1 MNEPEEDIEAIKAK
15 LRATIERLSDIDSK
29 IGLGIFGCDYL
40 RLCKARLLCIIKQEA
55 EDTNEESQND
65 HSTNSG

>member
-29 IGLGIFGCDYL
+29 VGLGTIGCDYL
-40 RLCKARLLCIIKQEA
+40 RISKAR
-55 EDTNEESQND
+55 S
-65 HSTNSG
+65 